1 MKILLT
7 FLIKVNPVAMTI
19 QKSEIK
25 TLVPILVTSS
35 IQMSLND
42 LEIGLFFFLRRRI
55 LKEWHFSIVLA

>member
-7 FLIKVNPVAMTI
+7 FLIKVNPEAMTI